1 MKDTVYYLPGMGGRL
16 ETGLGGGIIQ
26 RGYSVVGRATLD
38 AFKKLRFQEK
48 IDIVTA
54 DLVESFWSDSSI
66 VVANSFGAYLFLHS
80 QINMPPFPGKVI
92 LFSPVIGTA
101 TNSQIAVRFY
111 PPRADVLRELALQNK
126 FPRPQNAEIHVGS
139 EDWQSGPASVVEF
152 AEMVG
157 VKVSV
162 VDGKGHMLGADYVG
176 NVLDAFLKQ

>member
-16 ETGLGGGIIQ
+16 ETGLGEGIIQ
-26 RGYSVVGRATLD
+26 RGYNVVGQATLG

-48 IDIVTA
+48 IDIITT
-54 DLVESFWSDSSI
+54 DLMESFWSDSSI

-101 TNSQIAVRFY
+101 TNSEIAVRFY

-162 VDGKGHMLGADYVG
+162 VEGKGHMLGADYVG
-176 NVLDAFLKQ
+176 SVLDTFLKR

>member
-1 MKDTVYYLPGMGGRL
+1 MAGGL

-26 RGYSVVGRATLD
+26 RGYSVVGRATLG
-38 AFKKLRFQEK
+38 AFKKLKFQEK

-101 TNSQIAVRFY
+101 TNSEIVVKFY
-111 PPRADVLRELALQNK
+111 PPPLAQ
-126 FPRPQNAEIHVGS
+126 
-139 EDWQSGPASVVEF
+139 
-152 AEMVG
+152 MYC
-157 VKVSV
+157 VSLLFKINSQ
-162 VDGKGHMLGADYVG
+162 GLKMLKYT
-176 NVLDAFLKQ
+176 